1 MRVRVGA
8 KVRMTVGSTLARVE
22 FSPSCHSR
30 GASSGATPN
39 PDPSPDAKPD
49 QGRVERSWLS
59 LDAEAMRPSV
69 ELHVDE
75 EKAEASGVCLGLESL
90 TKKGEFSSVMAR
102 NCTVTAIEDSF
113 LLQFALEATN
123 SVLVRDTSHPCP
135 SP

>member
-1 MRVRVGA
+1 MGVGVGVGEGEGGGEGGGESEDDCWLHLSKSRVLPLVP
-8 KVRMTVGSTLARVE
+8 L
-22 FSPSCHSR
+22 
-30 GASSGATPN
+30 
-39 PDPSPDAKPD
+39 